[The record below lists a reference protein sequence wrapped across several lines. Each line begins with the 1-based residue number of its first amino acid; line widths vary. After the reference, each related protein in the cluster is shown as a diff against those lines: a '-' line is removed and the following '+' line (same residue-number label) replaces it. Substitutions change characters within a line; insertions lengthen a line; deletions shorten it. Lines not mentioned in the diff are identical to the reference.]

1 MTTDP
6 MVISIRDTT
15 EGKTLQ
21 DLLKEI
27 LTILISDNN

>member
-6 MVISIRDTT
+6 MVISIRDNT

-21 DLLKEI
+21 DILKEI
-27 LTILISDNN
+27 LTIILSENK